1 MNSTSDPRKPGDPTN
16 SRQVENQSEGRSKSA
31 AQLPHVYQ
39 SYPPQP
45 GLEHNH
51 PHSHG
56 PGQEHAHA
64 HSAGHHDHGHSH
76 DHDHSFNGSLKAL
89 AVTLTMT
96 ATIFVAQVIGGLW
109 SGSLALLSDAMH
121 MLSDSTG
128 LLIALVAILIGR
140 KAATAQATFGY
151 RRVEVIAAL
160 VNAVVVTG
168 ISVWIV
174 VRALGR
180 LGGDHEIE
188 TGVMLVVAVVGLLA
202 NAVSALILMRRQHD
216 SLNMKGA
223 YLHVLSD
230 LLGSVAVIIA
240 GVIIAFTG
248 WTAAD
253 TIASLLIASLVLPRA
268 LKLLWTSLSV
278 LLNRA
283 PEGMDTEEIEAALD
297 DLPGVYS
304 VHDLHVWTTDGTE
317 ALATCHL
324 VLKEPT
330 HIGDC
335 RVLDAAQEKLREFG
349 IEHSTIQLEQKCH
362 KNHEIV
368 C

>member
-1 MNSTSDPRKPGDPTN
+1 MNSTSDPRNPGDPTN
-16 SRQVENQSEGRSKSA
+16 SRQDENHSEGRPQSA
-31 AQLPHVYQ
+31 TQRPRVYQ
-39 SYPPQP
+39 SYPPQRAH
-45 GLEHNH
+45 EHTH
-51 PHSHG
+51 THSHG
-56 PGQEHAHA
+56 PGQQ
-64 HSAGHHDHGHSH
+64 HSHSHGADHHNHNHDHN
-76 DHDHSFNGSLKAL
+76 HSFNGSLKAL
-89 AVTLTMT
+89 TVTLTMT

-168 ISVWIV
+168 VSVWIV

-188 TGVMLVVAVVGLLA
+188 TGVMLIVAIVGLLA
-202 NAVSALILMRRQHD
+202 NAVSALILMRRQHE

-240 GVIIAFTG
+240 GIIIAFTG

-253 TIASLLIASLVLPRA
+253 TIASLLIAALVLPRA

-283 PEGMDTEEIEAALD
+283 PENMDTEEIEAALAG
-297 DLPGVYS
+297 LPGVYS
-304 VHDLHVWTTDGTE
+304 VHDLHVWSTDGTE

-324 VLKEPT
+324 VLEEPT

-349 IEHSTIQLEQKCH
+349 IEHSTIQLEQKSH
-362 KNHEIV
+362 KDHEIV